1 MPAWP
6 PLHLSGGLRSLRKRA
21 TLASPRLNMEATTMP
36 TKTSRRAVLG
46 GIAAP
51 SWAWQSCRTI
61 RRAPRQSEQ
70 NSSPSKPIHTQC
82 RVGVM
87 VW

>member
-51 SWAWQSCRTI
+51 SWAWQSCRPSGARPDNLSRT
-61 RRAPRQSEQ
+61 AHPR
-70 NSSPSKPIHTQC
+70 NPSTLSA
-82 RVGVM
+82 G
-87 VW
+87 WA